1 MLKTVS
7 ASLLT
12 LAIALV
18 PAARHEAVDNEM
30 NARIRKEG
38 KEHSHIHAD
47 DALPHRRVRAAA

>member
-1 MLKTVS
+1 MFKTVS

-18 PAARHEAVDNEM
+18 PAAPREAVDNEM

-38 KEHSHIHAD
+38 ASI
-47 DALPHRRVRAAA
+47 RRSCERCTS